1 MLNAVSPVDVHI
13 SYNHTG
19 EFKTKN
25 GKKNTNANQ
34 KKAKGLSPPQCL
46 QALGVGVARDRSQRK
61 IQTGTGTLHND
72 KQTGQPTKK
81 TKDS

>member
-25 GKKNTNANQ
+25 GKKDTNANQ
-34 KKAKGLSPPQCL
+34 KKAKGLSALQGV
-46 QALGVGVARDRSQRK
+46 QALGVGVERDRSHRK
-61 IQTGTGTLHND
+61 I
-72 KQTGQPTKK
+72 K
-81 TKDS
+81 TDFRQG